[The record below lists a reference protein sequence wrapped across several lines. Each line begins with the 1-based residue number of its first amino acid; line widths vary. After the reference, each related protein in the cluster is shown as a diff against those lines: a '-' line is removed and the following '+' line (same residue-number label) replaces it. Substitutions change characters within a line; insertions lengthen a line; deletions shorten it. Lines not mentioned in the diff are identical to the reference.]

1 MTIVERVL
9 TLKQIDLL
17 EGAGPRHLLGL
28 AELVREVEMRT
39 GQAIYGDA
47 DLADAI
53 YVVFTGR
60 VRLLAG
66 GKELST
72 VGPGQAFGTWALVD
86 DSARGQS
93 AECVEDG
100 VLVALGREEFY
111 EFASGDPGLLSGII
125 HLLARRLKAIVAE
138 RPEEARVEVEGTAD
152 EAEPAKDLESKP

>member
-28 AELVREVEMRT
+28 AELVREVEMRA

-86 DSARGQS
+86 DSERGQS

-111 EFASGDPGLLSGII
+111 EFAAGDPALLSGII
-125 HLLARRLKAIVAE
+125 HLLARRLKTLVAE
-138 RPEEARVEVEGTAD
+138 RPEEARVEVEGTAA

>member
-28 AELVREVEMRT
+28 AELVREVEVRA

-53 YVVFTGR
+53 YVVFKGR

-72 VGPGQAFGTWALVD
+72 VGPGEAFGTWALVD

-93 AECVEDG
+93 AECIEDG
-100 VLVALGREEFY
+100 ILVALGREDFY
-111 EFASGDPGLLSGII
+111 EFAAGDPELLSGMIG
-125 HLLARRLKAIVAE
+125 LLARRLKALVAE
-138 RPEEARVEVEGTAD
+138 RPEEARVEVEGTAP
-152 EAEPAKDLESKP
+152 AETTAKDLAPGE